1 VRSAPARTLAAAGT
15 AGAGAAAG
23 TAADLFVGGVPGML
37 YAAGICLAAVV
48 GAVAIVAGR
57 TAGAPEPTVALR
69 LPRMPRLRRVSGA
82 RTEPAPEV
90 KVEVELTSAESQLE
104 QHRSALATLEAHL
117 TRQSEAARVD
127 VQRLEQRIR
136 ELENE
141 RDGLLELVA
150 QEREWFEHTLD
161 ALGEGIGRHGDE
173 LAELEPELEALI
185 AQ

>member
-1 VRSAPARTLAAAGT
+1 
-15 AGAGAAAG
+15 
-23 TAADLFVGGVPGML
+23 ML
-37 YAAGICLAAVV
+37 YAAGICLAAVF

-57 TAGAPEPTVALR
+57 TASAPQPTLALR
-69 LPRMPRLRRVSGA
+69 LPRLRRGSGA
-82 RTEPAPEV
+82 PAEPKLQIEVEPAV
-90 KVEVELTSAESQLE
+90 VESQLE

-117 TRQSEAARVD
+117 TRQSEAARLD
-127 VQRLEQRIR
+127 VQRLEHRIR
-136 ELENE
+136 ELETE

-185 AQ
+185 AR

>member
-23 TAADLFVGGVPGML
+23 TAAYLFVGGVPGML
-37 YAAGICLAAVV
+37 YAAGIFLAAAF
-48 GAVAIVAGR
+48 GAVALVAGR
-57 TAGAPEPTVALR
+57 TARAPQPTVALR
-69 LPRMPRLRRVSGA
+69 LPRPRRAPSA
-82 RTEPAPEV
+82 PAEPEPEV
-90 KVEVELTSAESQLE
+90 EAEPTSAESQLE
-104 QHRSALATLEAHL
+104 QHRSALATLESHL

-141 RDGLLELVA
+141 RDGLLQLVA

-185 AQ
+185 AE

>member
-1 VRSAPARTLAAAGT
+1 VRSAPARTLASVGT

-23 TAADLFVGGVPGML
+23 TAAYLLVGGVPGML

-57 TAGAPEPTVALR
+57 TARAPHPVVALR
-69 LPRMPRLRRVSGA
+69 LPRLRR
-82 RTEPAPEV
+82 EPRAKPEPEPEPEP
-90 KVEVELTSAESQLE
+90 KLERAATGSQLE
-104 QHRSALATLEAHL
+104 EHRSALATLEATL
-117 TRQSEAARVD
+117 TRQSESARLD
-127 VQRLEQRIR
+127 VLRLEQRIH
-136 ELENE
+136 ELETE

-185 AQ
+185 AG